1 MTSRPGRESLG
12 GPDRFTGNGVC
23 PTVVGRV
30 RGVCDAVVLAGVAPA
45 PPGVGKAGGRPGS
58 GLLDPP
64 R

>member
-1 MTSRPGRESLG
+1 M
-12 GPDRFTGNGVC
+12 C

-45 PPGVGKAGGRPGS
+45 PRGVGKAGGRPGS